1 MATAK
6 KKAAPKKKVV
16 AKKVPCCAKTKE
28 GKKCKNMATGKS
40 RFCSSHKK

>member
-16 AKKVPCCAKTKE
+16 VKKAPCVAKTKE
-28 GKKCKNMATGKS
+28 GKKCKNMAAGKS